1 MKRFRII
8 STFYVTCFS
17 LAMFAQVQSGYVKT
31 IGRPNQKGQALSGVS
46 VRIKGAHNAVLSKS
60 DGTFNMTIQGNSYV
74 LQQVQKSDYDLKEYN
89 MIGRKYAYSSQVP
102 LTIVMVSNKQLQEDI
117 IRIENNA
124 YAKAEKDYQKK
135 LKTLEE
141 QKNQNLLTADK
152 YRQDLQM
159 LQNWYGKYESM
170 INDLANHYA
179 RTDFDDLDETES
191 KINLCIE
198 NGELELADSMLQQL
212 GIQKRIEDVTRRL
225 ATGHDIMNKAQS
237 DLEIVLKQQQK
248 DAEYLYQLYTISL
261 GKFDNE
267 KARFYIETR
276 AELDTV
282 NVNWQLD
289 AGQYFCEFLADFP
302 KAKLFLERGL
312 RNAKAIYGEE
322 SEQVALA
329 YEKIAG
335 FYDEQKQ
342 FDKSLENYLQ
352 TYNIRQKLYPK
363 EHPLIA
369 KCYSCI
375 GSVYSIQGDYN
386 KGFEYASK
394 AFDIRKKVLLP
405 PHHDIAESFFN
416 FGYCQVC
423 IGELNDGL
431 DNLQFSLN
439 MLIELHG
446 EKYNHVADAY
456 HNMGYVYVMTGDYA
470 KAEEYLTKGLNIRK
484 QLFGEN
490 HPDVSESL
498 NGLGMLYQQKGDF
511 PKALSCFL
519 QALDIRL
526 AVFGE
531 MNRAT
536 ATSYNNVA
544 AAYSWMENK
553 EKEIEYTIHAFELQ
567 KKLLEANN
575 PELGRGYLNISNIY
589 ISQGKMEQALEYV
602 MEALKIFTI
611 AYNGA
616 DHQNIATCHNYIGSI
631 FADMGQYE
639 DAIEY
644 HMKALETRKKLLGDN
659 HFDTGISCNSIG
671 IAYYQKGVYQEAIN
685 YFKTA
690 YEIFLKAVGPN
701 HPQIKSVLNN
711 LDNSYKKYIE
721 KYPQDQKMQEAYQ
734 QFKSAYSL

>member
-1 MKRFRII
+1 MKSFRIL

-17 LAMFAQVQSGYVKT
+17 LAMSAQVQSGYVKT

-46 VRIKGAHNAVLSKS
+46 VRIKGVHNAVLSKS

-74 LQQVQKSDYDLKEYN
+74 LQQVQKIGYDLKEYN
-89 MIGRKYAYSSQVP
+89 IIGRKYAYSSQVP

-141 QKNQNLLTADK
+141 QKNQNLLTEDK

-159 LQNWYGKYESM
+159 LLNWYGKYESM
-170 INDLANHYA
+170 IDDLANHYA
-179 RTDFDDLDETES
+179 RTDYDDLDETER

-225 ATGHDIMNKAQS
+225 ATGHDIMDKAQS

-276 AELDTV
+276 AELDTA

-289 AGQYFCEFLADFP
+289 AGQYFSEFLTDFP

-329 YEKIAG
+329 HEKIAG

-369 KCYSCI
+369 NCYSCI
-375 GSVYSIQGDYN
+375 GSVYSIQGDYS

-431 DNLQFSLN
+431 DNLQFSLD

-484 QLFGEN
+484 QLFGDN

-536 ATSYNNVA
+536 AISYNNVA

-553 EKEIEYTIHAFELQ
+553 EKQIEYTTHAFELD

-575 PELGRGYLNISNIY
+575 PELGIGYLNMSNIY

-602 MEALKIFTI
+602 MEALRIFTI

-616 DHQNIATCHNYIGSI
+616 DHLNIATCHNYIGSI
-631 FADMGQYE
+631 IADMGQYD

-659 HFDTGISCNSIG
+659 HFDTGISCNNIG

-701 HPQIKSVLNN
+701 HPQIKNVLNN

-721 KYPQDQKMQEAYQ
+721 KYPQDQKIQEAYQ
-734 QFKSAYSL
+734 QFKSANTL